1 MKLLMIWASPNKDG
15 LTAATTE
22 RIQHGMEQTGVSV
35 EMLHLNRLT
44 IKHCLACK
52 NGWGDCRE
60 KGSCIIR
67 DDFMDLYEKMKEAE
81 GFVFVTPVY
90 WHDMAEN
97 LKSFLDRLRRCETG
111 KNHFLS
117 GKKSILVACAG
128 GTGLGAISCLSYME
142 AVLSHMQIAVVD
154 RLPIIQFNKAYML
167 PALTGAGKA
176 FAEYIITTKGTS
188 EPDET

>member
-1 MKLLMIWASPNKDG
+1 MKLLMIWASPNRDG
-15 LTAATTE
+15 LTAAATE
-22 RIQHGMEQTGVSV
+22 RIRQGMEQTGVFV
-35 EMLHLNRLT
+35 ETLHMNRLT

-60 KGSCIIR
+60 KGSCILR

-81 GFVFVTPVY
+81 GFVLVTPVY

-111 KNHFLS
+111 KNHFLG
-117 GKKSILVACAG
+117 GKKCMLVACAG
-128 GTGLGAISCLSYME
+128 GTGLGAISCLSHME
-142 AVLSHMQIAVVD
+142 DVLSHMQIAAVD
-154 RLPIIQFNKAYML
+154 RLPIIQFNKQYML

-176 FAEYIITTKGTS
+176 FAEYIAAKKGKS
-188 EPDET
+188 ETDET